1 MSNDPTVRR
10 LLPQNSQMGSFSFAP
25 PAYQQQPRETQKNY
39 VFVDEHNRHK
49 RLKVMRA
56 CEGCRRR
63 KIKCDAA
70 TTNTWPC
77 SACIRL
83 KLVCVRPNGFDGSS
97 EPQVYEP
104 PRSQFETS
112 HVHEGFRQPLPLQDQ
127 QQLLGHAPKP
137 NLYAPQ
143 TSYQDTS
150 ALYHAVQYSD
160 SQTVPHNL
168 QYQPV
173 HHAVS
178 AVNVVDHQYGAQAAF
193 PTPPMQQPSHP
204 ASPADTYQ
212 SEYAQQ
218 DLADLLGSLK
228 VNEAGTAPY
237 LNSKM
242 QSMREEDPVVEEGDE
257 YKSLLPPLTAGLG
270 GSKIRIP
277 PELMPDDD
285 TVLQYLDLYFTN
297 AHPYVPVLDKAH
309 FYQQWHDN
317 RESISPLLLE
327 AMFAISGR
335 LADEPAQG
343 QQWLALATRHAD
355 SFMDIPRLSTLQA
368 LMILL
373 KARESAP
380 KRGYYYRSWMSIE
393 QCVQL
398 GKDLGLDEHYGDHR
412 HGRSCG
418 SSPSECALKTRI
430 WQTLFTVEMMIG
442 SPQGRTDFQVEE
454 DTVDFNVPRLLP
466 NQDESEYH
474 VSRNFTYLARVVRNV
489 SRMVVVY
496 GRLKKSK
503 EVKEWGLDP
512 DFVQIS
518 PALDAWLAEIPADM
532 SITYPANGSPPWLP
546 SAFVGNVHSYYYLS
560 IILFNRPQLA
570 FLSPSTPGGQ
580 WKHHMLVSYNAAKM
594 LCRLQEAVMGAYG
607 LNGLLCMQRGINFT
621 IYAVLACIVLHL
633 VALTSPDPDLNSEA
647 REYFT
652 RHMRILEK
660 CMSSWPMPDMQ
671 RQIDSVREAF
681 SADVRKPFVL
691 KPSFPYGSP
700 HSNSHPSPPGPRLL
714 DTQVPHSQVSYSL
727 PITPISTVG
736 PLDSKSDSSPGV
748 QSLGMMPSGHGAQ
761 APAAVPQSSLALAEA
776 PPAWNPSRIFDQWN
790 TSFGTP
796 PVQSSPTGGQGGGGG
811 GAMSA
816 SSGASDTASI
826 HDMHAVQA
834 QLRTAAQQQQPMPAA
849 AAQYSA
855 AAAPVQ
861 NFVTPA
867 MWQESVASVY
877 EAGGGLKR
885 GWDYDG
891 HMPVSKRHH

>member
-1 MSNDPTVRR
+1 
-10 LLPQNSQMGSFSFAP
+10 
-25 PAYQQQPRETQKNY
+25 
-39 VFVDEHNRHK
+39 
-49 RLKVMRA
+49 MRA

-83 KLVCVRPNGFDGSS
+83 KLHCVRPNGFDGSS

-104 PRSQFETS
+104 PRSQFES
-112 HVHEGFRQPLPLQDQ
+112 SPVHESYRQQLPLQD
-127 QQLLGHAPKP
+127 QQLLGHAPKHSP
-137 NLYAPQ
+137 IYAPQ
-143 TSYQDTS
+143 TSYPDTS

-160 SQTVPHNL
+160 SQAVPHNL
-168 QYQPV
+168 QYPAV
-173 HHAVS
+173 HHP
-178 AVNVVDHQYGAQAAF
+178 VNVVDQQFSAAQTAF
-193 PTPPMQQPSHP
+193 PTPPMQQTSHP
-204 ASPADTYQ
+204 ASPADTYS
-212 SEYAQQ
+212 SEYGQQ

-242 QSMREEDPVVEEGDE
+242 LSAREEEPATEDGDD
-257 YKSLLPPLTAGLG
+257 YKSFLPPLMHGA

-285 TVLQYLDLYFTN
+285 TVAQYLDLYFAN
-297 AHPYVPVLDKAH
+297 AHPYVPVLDKAQ

-317 RESISPLLLE
+317 RDSISPLLLE
-327 AMFAISGR
+327 AIFAIAGR

-343 QQWLALATRHAD
+343 QQWMALAMRHAD
-355 SFMDIPRLSTLQA
+355 SFMDLPRLSTLQA
-368 LMILL
+368 LMIML
-373 KARESAP
+373 KGRESAP
-380 KRGYYYRSWMSIE
+380 KKGYYYRSWVSIE

-398 GKDLGLDEHYGDHR
+398 GKDLGLDEHLADHQT
-412 HGRSCG
+412 GRSCG

-442 SPQGRTDFQVEE
+442 SPQGRTDFQVDLE
-454 DTVDFNVPRLLP
+454 TVDFNVPRPLP
-466 NQDESEYH
+466 NQDEAEYH
-474 VSRNFTYLARVVRNV
+474 VSRNFTYLSRVVRNV
-489 SRMVVVY
+489 SRMVLVY
-496 GRLKKSK
+496 GRLKRS
-503 EVKEWGLDP
+503 KEWGIDP
-512 DFVQIS
+512 EFVQIS
-518 PALDAWLAEIPADM
+518 PALDAWLTELPADL
-532 SITYPANGSPPWLP
+532 SISYPANGSPPWLS
-546 SAFVGNVHSYYYLS
+546 SAFVGNMHSYYYLS

-570 FLSPSTPGGQ
+570 FLSPTAAGGQ

-594 LCRLQEAVMGAYG
+594 LCRIQEAVMGQFG

-681 SADVRKPFVL
+681 SADIRKPFVL

-700 HSNSHPSPPGPRLL
+700 QSNNHPSPPGRQHL

-727 PITPISTVG
+727 PITPISVG
-736 PLDSKSDSSPGV
+736 PLDSKSDSPDL
-748 QSLGMMPSGHGAQ
+748 QSLGMMPAGHVTQ
-761 APAAVPQSSLALAEA
+761 APVVTQTLPLAEA
-776 PPAWNPSRIFDQWN
+776 PAWNPSRIFDQWN
-790 TSFGTP
+790 TSFGNP
-796 PVQSSPTGGQGGGGG
+796 AVQASPTTTQGPL
-811 GAMSA
+811 ST
-816 SSGASDTASI
+816 SSGASDNPTLQ
-826 HDMHAVQA
+826 DLQAVHA
-834 QLRTAAQQQQPMPAA
+834 QLRTGTSQMPAT
-849 AAQYSA
+849 QFSA
-855 AAAPVQ
+855 SQVQ

-877 EAGGGLKR
+877 EGGLKR
-885 GWDYDG
+885 AWDYDG
-891 HMPVSKRHH
+891 HMSVKRH

>member
-10 LLPQNSQMGSFSFAP
+10 LLPQSSQMGSFSFAP

-83 KLVCVRPNGFDGSS
+83 KLHCVRPNGFDGSS

-104 PRSQFETS
+104 PRPQFEATHIHDS
-112 HVHEGFRQPLPLQDQ
+112 YRQQLPLQD

-137 NLYAPQ
+137 PVYAQQP
-143 TSYQDTS
+143 TYSDPS
-150 ALYHAVQYSD
+150 SLYHAVQYTD
-160 SQTVPHNL
+160 PQPGPHNL
-168 QYQPV
+168 QYPQV
-173 HHAVS
+173 HHPVG
-178 AVNVVDHQYGAQAAF
+178 VVDQQYSAQTAF
-193 PTPPMQQPSHP
+193 PTPPMQQVSHP
-204 ASPADTYQ
+204 SSPSDTY
-212 SEYAQQ
+212 SSDYPQQ

-237 LNSKM
+237 LNSKLR
-242 QSMREEDPVVEEGDE
+242 SSREEEPALEDNDD
-257 YKSLLPPLTAGLG
+257 YKSILPPLTTGPGL
-270 GSKIRIP
+270 KIRIP

-285 TVLQYLDLYFTN
+285 TVLQYLDLYFAN
-297 AHPYVPVLDKAH
+297 AHPYVPVLDKAY

-327 AMFAISGR
+327 AIFAISGR

-343 QQWLALATRHAD
+343 QQWLALAMRHAD
-355 SFMDIPRLSTLQA
+355 SFMDVPRLSTLQA

-373 KARESAP
+373 KAKESAP
-380 KRGYYYRSWMSIE
+380 KKGYYYRSWMSIV

-398 GKDLGLDEHYGDHR
+398 AKDLGLDEHYDEHKN
-412 HGRSCG
+412 GRSCG
-418 SSPSECALKTRI
+418 SSQAECALKTRI
-430 WQTLFTVEMMIG
+430 WQTLFVVELMIG

-454 DTVDFNVPRLLP
+454 DTVDFNVPRP
-466 NQDESEYH
+466 IANNDESEYH

-489 SRMVVVY
+489 SSMVAVY

-503 EVKEWGLDP
+503 EWGIDP
-512 DFVQIS
+512 AFVQIS
-518 PALDAWLAEIPADM
+518 PSIDSWLAELPADLAVN
-532 SITYPANGSPPWLP
+532 YPADGSPPWLP
-546 SAFVGNVHSYYYLS
+546 SAYVGNMHSYYYLS

-570 FLSPSTPGGQ
+570 FLSPTGVGGQ

-594 LCRLQEAVMGAYG
+594 LCRLQEAVMNTFG

-681 SADVRKPFVL
+681 SADTRKPFIL

-700 HSNSHPSPPGPRLL
+700 APGSHPSPPGRRL

-727 PITPISTVG
+727 PITPTSACG
-736 PLDSKSDSSPGV
+736 LDNKSDTPGL
-748 QSLGMMPSGHGAQ
+748 QSLAMMASQPTTVSQ
-761 APAAVPQSSLALAEA
+761 TMSLSDA
-776 PPAWNPSRIFDQWN
+776 PAWNPSRIFDQWN

-796 PVQSSPTGGQGGGGG
+796 PVQPSPTSVQGSL
-811 GAMSA
+811 SA
-816 SSGASDTASI
+816 GSPGVTDSAGLQ
-826 HDMHAVQA
+826 DMHAVQN
-834 QLRTAAQQQQPMPAA
+834 QLRAASQPMPAP
-849 AAQYSA
+849 QYSA
-855 AAAPVQ
+855 AQVQ
-861 NFVTPA
+861 TFVTPA

-877 EAGGGLKR
+877 EGGLKR
-885 GWDYDG
+885 AWDYDS
-891 HMPVSKRHH
+891 HMPVKRH

>member
-83 KLVCVRPNGFDGSS
+83 KLHCVRPNGFDGSS
-97 EPQVYEP
+97 ETQVYEP
-104 PRSQFETS
+104 PRPQFESTHMPES
-112 HVHEGFRQPLPLQDQ
+112 YRQQLPLQDQ
-127 QQLLGHAPKP
+127 QFLGHAPKP
-137 NLYAPQ
+137 PVYAQQPAY
-143 TSYQDTS
+143 SDPS
-150 ALYHAVQYSD
+150 SLYHAVQYTE

-168 QYQPV
+168 QYPQV
-173 HHAVS
+173 HHPVG
-178 AVNVVDHQYGAQAAF
+178 VVEQQYAPQTAF
-193 PTPPMQQPSHP
+193 PTPPMQQASHP
-204 ASPADTYQ
+204 SSPSETYS

-228 VNEAGTAPY
+228 VNEVGTAPY
-237 LNSKM
+237 LNSKGR
-242 QSMREEDPVVEEGDE
+242 SSRDEEPAMEDNDE
-257 YKSLLPPLTAGLG
+257 YKAILPPLTAGPGL
-270 GSKIRIP
+270 KIRIP

-285 TVLQYLDLYFTN
+285 TVLQYLDLYFAN
-297 AHPYVPVLDKAH
+297 AHPYVPVLDKAY

-327 AMFAISGR
+327 AIFAISGR

-343 QQWLALATRHAD
+343 QQWLALAMRHAD
-355 SFMDIPRLSTLQA
+355 SFMDVPRLSTLQA

-380 KRGYYYRSWMSIE
+380 KRGYYYRSWMSIV

-398 GKDLGLDEHYGDHR
+398 AKDLGLDEHYDDHKS
-412 HGRSCG
+412 GRSCG
-418 SSPSECALKTRI
+418 SSQAECALKTRI
-430 WQTLFTVEMMIG
+430 WQTLFVVELMIG

-454 DTVDFNVPRLLP
+454 ETVDFNVPRP
-466 NQDESEYH
+466 IANNDESEYH

-489 SRMVVVY
+489 GRMVAVY
-496 GRLKKSK
+496 GRLKRS
-503 EVKEWGLDP
+503 KEWGIDP
-512 DFVQIS
+512 AFVQIS
-518 PALDAWLAEIPADM
+518 PSIDSWLTELPADLAVN
-532 SITYPANGSPPWLP
+532 YPADGSPPWLP
-546 SAFVGNVHSYYYLS
+546 SAYVGNMHSYYYLS

-570 FLSPSTPGGQ
+570 FLSPTAVGGQ

-594 LCRLQEAVMGAYG
+594 LCRLQEAVMGTFG

-681 SADVRKPFVL
+681 SADTRKPFVL

-700 HSNSHPSPPGPRLL
+700 HPGNHPSPPGRRL
-714 DTQVPHSQVSYSL
+714 DTQIPHSQVSYNL
-727 PITPISTVG
+727 PITPISASG
-736 PLDSKSDSSPGV
+736 LDSNSDTPGV
-748 QSLGMMPSGHGAQ
+748 QSLAMM
-761 APAAVPQSSLALAEA
+761 SSQPTALSQTMPLSDA
-776 PPAWNPSRIFDQWN
+776 PAWNPSRIFDQWN

-796 PVQSSPTGGQGGGGG
+796 PVQPSPTSVQGSL
-811 GAMSA
+811 SA
-816 SSGASDTASI
+816 GSPGVTDSTGLS
-826 HDMHAVQA
+826 DMHAVQN
-834 QLRTAAQQQQPMPAA
+834 QIRAASQPMQAP
-849 AAQYSA
+849 QYSA
-855 AAAPVQ
+855 TQVQ
-861 NFVTPA
+861 TFVTPA

-877 EAGGGLKR
+877 ENGLKR
-885 GWDYDG
+885 AWDYDS
-891 HMPVSKRHH
+891 HMPMKRH